1 MEIDLRAGLNTC
13 NQFEPPHWCDVIGR
27 LESDK
32 TKWMLLEY
40 QPLKSLTMFKEDW
53 FEGWAQY
60 LHSDSTYSINI
71 HTLMKYL
78 EKLESFFLLD
88 REIGKW

>member
-1 MEIDLRAGLNTC
+1 
-13 NQFEPPHWCDVIGR
+13 
-27 LESDK
+27 
-32 TKWMLLEY
+32 MLLEY

-78 EKLESFFLLD
+78 EKLESGKTNQLYSINIRTVIECVFLISLVSVNF
-88 REIGKW
+88 